1 MEFIDRKE
9 ELEKLKKGVLAG
21 ENFVI
26 IAPRRYGKTTLIRK
40 MLDDLRDMGVLTL
53 YVDLMPYADSIS
65 ALSKHLIDKAL
76 DLLGIEGKVRK
87 LSYLFQVKG
96 KAVLKEEGIELDLE
110 VFTSRDERK
119 MLLEAL
125 ELPERIAERK
135 NKKLVVAFDEFGE
148 LYKTN
153 PNAVKLFRSVIQHH
167 EKTSYVFS
175 GSQETLMKQVFVDK
189 EGVFFR
195 FGTIMELR
203 GLELEDTIT
212 YAVKTLSVEADE
224 FVELFKLL
232 KGHPYYLVRVMDKL
246 KSGKDIA
253 SALEEIVEEE
263 RAYIELLVERILGMK
278 HALEVLRTM
287 AKGGNPYQVE
297 GIKDQVISRVL
308 SNLVNFGYIRKVSRG
323 VYEFTDPLL
332 ELYLRGDY

>member
-1 MEFIDRKE
+1 
-9 ELEKLKKGVLAG
+9 L
-21 ENFVI
+21 
-26 IAPRRYGKTTLIRK
+26 
-40 MLDDLRDMGVLTL
+40 
-53 YVDLMPYADSIS
+53 
-65 ALSKHLIDKAL
+65 
-76 DLLGIEGKVRK
+76 
-87 LSYLFQVKG
+87 
-96 KAVLKEEGIELDLE
+96 
-110 VFTSRDERK
+110 
-119 MLLEAL
+119 
-125 ELPERIAERK
+125 
-135 NKKLVVAFDEFGE
+135 
-148 LYKTN
+148 
-153 PNAVKLFRSVIQHH
+153 
-167 EKTSYVFS
+167 
-175 GSQETLMKQVFVDK
+175 
-189 EGVFFR
+189 
-195 FGTIMELR
+195 ELR

-232 KGHPYYLVRVMDKL
+232 KGHPYYLARVMDKL

-323 VYEFTDPLL
+323 VYEFIDPLL
-332 ELYLRGDY
+332 KLYLRGDY